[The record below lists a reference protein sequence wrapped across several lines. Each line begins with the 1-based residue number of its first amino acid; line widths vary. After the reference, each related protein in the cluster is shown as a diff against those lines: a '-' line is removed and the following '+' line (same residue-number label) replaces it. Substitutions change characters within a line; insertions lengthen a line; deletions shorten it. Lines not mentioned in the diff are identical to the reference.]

1 MDRIRTRT
9 RTRNGGQGQ
18 NRVRGAARTRAV
30 AVSGVVVALVVGA
43 AACGASAGDDKEPEQ
58 RSFGLHGR
66 TLTVDSDDSALDL
79 VVSDSSKA
87 GEIQVTRWFSG
98 HVTFGGDPK
107 VTWAMRDGNRLVL
120 RVKCSGVVAD
130 CSARHRIVVP
140 RGVAVKVGS
149 GDGGVSARGFE
160 EALSVRTG
168 DGSIRVGD
176 SSGPLALRSGDGSI
190 RVGDSSGSL
199 DLRSGDGS
207 IQAVGVNST
216 SVRTHSGD
224 GSVRLELASVPDLV
238 DSVSGDGSVS
248 MVLPRA
254 TYKVA
259 TGSGDGSVH
268 VDVPR
273 DDTSSH
279 RVSAHT
285 GDGKITVRTAN

>member
-1 MDRIRTRT
+1 MARTRT
-9 RTRNGGQGQ
+9 RTRSGARNR
-18 NRVRGAARTRAV
+18 NRVHGAARTARTRAV
-30 AVSGVVVALVVGA
+30 AVSGVVLALVVGA
-43 AACGASAGDDKEPEQ
+43 TACGASAGDDKEPEQ

-98 HVTFGGDPK
+98 HVTFGGDPG
-107 VTWAMRDGNRLVL
+107 VTWAMKDGDRLVL

-140 RGVAVKVGS
+140 RGVAVKVES

-168 DGSIRVGD
+168 DGSVRVGD
-176 SSGPLALRSGDGSI
+176 SSGP
-190 RVGDSSGSL
+190 L

-207 IQAVGVNST
+207 IRAVGVSST
-216 SVRTHSGD
+216 SVRTRSGD
-224 GSVRLELASVPDLV
+224 GSVQLELSTVPDLV

-254 TYKVA
+254 TYRVT
-259 TGSGDGSVH
+259 TGSGDGSVQ

-273 DDTSSH
+273 DGTSSH